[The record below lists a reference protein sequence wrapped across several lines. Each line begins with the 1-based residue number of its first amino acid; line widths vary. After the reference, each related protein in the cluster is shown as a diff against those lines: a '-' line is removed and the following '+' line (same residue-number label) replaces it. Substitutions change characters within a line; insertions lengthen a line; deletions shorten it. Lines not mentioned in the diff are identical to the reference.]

1 MSDKS
6 DVKKD
11 VRKFAG
17 IEIPPDLTKGNFF
30 FLYFNTLVMGMI
42 MAVPAIVQ
50 PAFLTDIIK
59 IDQAF
64 AGSINGLLQNM
75 SQIATLLF
83 VAMIGVLSDKVG
95 RKILAFAGFI
105 VCAAFFYL
113 MSQSNGIASG
123 LNISPEFASP
133 ICALLSFFPS
143 RAAEFDAFCP
153 GLLVTYITRFIIG
166 VGLILAYPQFITMVA
181 DYTYE
186 KDRGK
191 GMAMNGIAMGVASLI
206 VFGAFAPILKKSGV
220 INLMYIIAVMG
231 VAGAVTT
238 WVFLKD
244 RMPEV
249 KQKKTGLKEL
259 IPIVTKSLPL
269 KASYLC
275 SLITRADI
283 VVLSAFLVT
292 WGVKYGQQIQMASKD
307 ATMKASI
314 PMIVMGVFSL
324 LAFPVVGILIDK
336 WGRVQTIILALFAG
350 GIGMVVLAVC
360 PNPFSG
366 LVYLGVVLCGF
377 GMAGSIAGA
386 NTLAADASPPGMIGG
401 ILGGLN
407 TMQPIGVLFFLGLGG
422 YLFDAL
428 GAGWAFA
435 LKGLG
440 TLILAIW
447 VFMVKGGIAAASE
460 EAAAS
465 ITFTMKWTDGAKK
478 MLEKVPTAFRQPA
491 VDGTEQYAK
500 DHGNAEVT
508 EEVMTAFRKELGM

>member
-1 MSDKS
+1 M
-6 DVKKD
+6 
-11 VRKFAG
+11 
-17 IEIPPDLTKGNFF
+17 
-30 FLYFNTLVMGMI
+30 
-42 MAVPAIVQ
+42 
-50 PAFLTDIIK
+50 
-59 IDQAF
+59 
-64 AGSINGLLQNM
+64 
-75 SQIATLLF
+75 
-83 VAMIGVLSDKVG
+83 
-95 RKILAFAGFI
+95 
-105 VCAAFFYL
+105 
-113 MSQSNGIASG
+113 GIA
-123 LNISPEFASP
+123 
-133 ICALLSFFPS
+133 AL
-143 RAAEFDAFCP
+143 
-153 GLLVTYITRFIIG
+153 V
-166 VGLILAYPQFITMVA
+166 
-181 DYTYE
+181 
-186 KDRGK
+186 
-191 GMAMNGIAMGVASLI
+191 

-220 INLMYIIAVMG
+220 VNLMYIIAVLAL
-231 VAGAVTT
+231 AGAATT

-249 KQKKTGLKEL
+249 KQKKTGLKEI
-259 IPIVTKSLPL
+259 IPIVRKSLPL

-275 SLITRADI
+275 ALITRADI
-283 VVLSAFLVT
+283 VVLSALLVT

-324 LAFPVVGILIDK
+324 LAFPVIGILIDK

-366 LVYLGVVLCGF
+366 LVYLGVILAAFGF
-377 GMAGSIAGA
+377 AGSIAGA

-401 ILGGLN
+401 IFGGLN

-435 LKGLG
+435 LKGAG

-447 VFMVKGGIAAASE
+447 VFMVKGDIAAASE

-491 VDGTEQYAK
+491 VEGTEQYAK
-500 DHGNAEVT
+500 DHNNAEVT
-508 EEVMTAFRKELGM
+508 EEVMAAFRKELGM

>member
-1 MSDKS
+1 MSVQS
-6 DVKKD
+6 EAKKD
-11 VRKFAG
+11 VKKFAG

-30 FLYFNTLVMGMI
+30 FLYFNTLIMGMV
-42 MAVPAIVQ
+42 MAVPAVIQ

-83 VAMIGVLSDKVG
+83 VAAIGVLSDKVG
-95 RKILAFAGFI
+95 RKILAVAGFI
-105 VCAAFFYL
+105 VGAVFFYL

-123 LNISPEFASP
+123 LNIPAGLASP
-133 ICALLSFFPS
+133 ICAVLSFFPS
-143 RAAEFDAFCP
+143 RAAEFDAFSP
-153 GLLVTYITRFIIG
+153 GLLMTYITRFIIG

-191 GMAMNGIAMGVASLI
+191 GMAMNGIAMGIASLL
-206 VFGAFAPILKKSGV
+206 VFGAFAPIMKSSGV
-220 INLMYIIAVMG
+220 INLIYIICVLAVI
-231 VAGAVTT
+231 GAVST

-249 KQKKTGLKEL
+249 QQKKTGLKEI

-275 SLITRADI
+275 ALITRADI
-283 VVLSAFLVT
+283 VVLSALLVT

-324 LAFPVVGILIDK
+324 LAFPVIGILIDK
-336 WGRVQTIILALFAG
+336 WGRVQTIILSLFAG

-366 LVYLGVVLCGF
+366 LVYLGVILAAFGF
-377 GMAGSIAGA
+377 AGSIAGA

-401 ILGGLN
+401 IFGGLN

-435 LKGLG
+435 LKGAG

-447 VFMVKGGIAAASE
+447 VFMVKGDIAAASE

-491 VDGTEQYAK
+491 VEGTEQYAK
-500 DHGNAEVT
+500 DHNNAEVT
-508 EEVMTAFRKELGM
+508 EEVMAAFRKELGM

>member
-1 MSDKS
+1 MSAQAEA
-6 DVKKD
+6 KKD
-11 VRKFAG
+11 VKKFAG

-30 FLYFNTLVMGMI
+30 FLYFNTLLMGMM

-95 RKILAFAGFI
+95 RKILAFAGFL
-105 VCAAFFYL
+105 VVAAFTYL
-113 MSQSNGIASG
+113 MSQSSGIAAG
-123 LNISPEFASP
+123 LNIPAGLASP

-143 RAAEFDAFCP
+143 RAAEFNAFSP
-153 GLLVTYITRFIIG
+153 GLLMTYITRFIIG
-166 VGLILAYPQFITMVA
+166 VGLILGYPQFITMVA

-191 GMAMNGIAMGVASLI
+191 GMAMNGIAMGIASLL

-220 INLMYIIAVMG
+220 VNLMYIIAVLAL
-231 VAGAVTT
+231 VGAITT

-244 RMPEV
+244 HMPEV

-292 WGVKYGQQIQMASKD
+292 WGVKYGKQIQMASKD
-307 ATMKASI
+307 ATMKSSI
-314 PMIVMGVFSL
+314 PMIIMGLFSL
-324 LAFPVVGILIDK
+324 LAFPVIGILIDK
-336 WGRVQTIILALFAG
+336 WGRVQTIILALFSA
-350 GIGMVVLAVC
+350 GIGMLVLAVC

-366 LVYLGVVLCGF
+366 LVYVGVIFAAF

-386 NTLAADASPPGMIGG
+386 NTLAADASPPGMVGG

-407 TMQPIGVLFFLGLGG
+407 TMQPIGILFFLGLGG
-422 YLFDAL
+422 YLFDKF
-428 GAGWAFA
+428 GPGWAFG
-435 LKGLG
+435 LKGVG
-440 TLILAIW
+440 TIVLAIW
-447 VFMVKGGIAAASE
+447 VFMVKGGITAAAE

-500 DHGNAEVT
+500 DHNNAEVT
-508 EEVMTAFRKELGM
+508 EEVMAAFRKELGM